1 MNPEISL
8 ISCFGTYQKI
18 IYIFL
23 FQMITLHIKVALDSN
38 IIMHCFT
45 MTTLMIYKIQLGTY
59 RTGEQM
65 WARPSIS
72 FLTCGWMDIQ
82 AVIILGKI
90 PSSTQSIS
98 KLSWVAFHHIIII
111 YIYSIWNNYYSYLHP
126 DTWVLV

>member
-65 WARPSIS
+65 
-72 FLTCGWMDIQ
+72 
-82 AVIILGKI
+82 
-90 PSSTQSIS
+90 
-98 KLSWVAFHHIIII
+98 
-111 YIYSIWNNYYSYLHP
+111 
-126 DTWVLV
+126 